1 MDLSSSLDAYKAQ
14 AAAVAVALVEPGM
27 TLGLGTGST
36 SAIFLELLAQRA
48 AAGELPGLLCVATSV
63 AVEERARRF
72 GLDVRSLD
80 ECPVL
85 DLTVDGADEI
95 DPDLNVIKGGGGAL
109 LREKIVAQASRR
121 LVLVADHSKVSP
133 MLGVTWPVPIE
144 VIPFGWRTHLPF
156 FAELG
161 AEVAVRTTA
170 QDAPYHTDQ
179 GNLIL
184 DCRFGPIHDL
194 EALAG
199 KLGRRA
205 GLVEHG
211 LFLRMA
217 DEVIVAAPEGIRRMA
232 RAKNQLTAKTQ
243 NGQEPGR

>member
-1 MDLSSSLDAYKAQ
+1 MDNSSSLDAYKAQ
-14 AAAVAVALVEPGM
+14 AAAVAVDLVEPGM

-36 SAIFLELLAQRA
+36 SAIFLELLARRV
-48 AAGELPGLLCVATSV
+48 AGGGLPGLICVATSV

-121 LVLVADHSKVSP
+121 LVLVADHSKVST

-161 AEVAVRTTA
+161 AEVVVRSTA
-170 QDAPYHTDQ
+170 NDTACHTDQ

-194 EALAG
+194 QRLAG
-199 KLGRRA
+199 ELSRRA

-211 LFLRMA
+211 LFLGMA

-232 RAKNQLTAKTQ
+232 RAT
-243 NGQEPGR
+243 